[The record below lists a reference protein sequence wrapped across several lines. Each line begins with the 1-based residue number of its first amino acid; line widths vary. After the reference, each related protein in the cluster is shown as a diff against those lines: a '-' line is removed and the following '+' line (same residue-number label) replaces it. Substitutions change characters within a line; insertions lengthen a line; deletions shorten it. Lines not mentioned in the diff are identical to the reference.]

1 MAFYAPVLF
10 RSIGLSLSGSLI
22 GAIILGCINFSSTF
36 VSAYSVDRFG
46 RRVLFLEAGV
56 QTILCRVS

>member
-10 RSIGLSLSGSLI
+10 RSVGLSLSGSLI
-22 GAIILGCINFSSTF
+22 GAIILNFINFSSTF

-46 RRVLFLEAGV
+46 RRLLFLEAGV
-56 QTILCRVS
+56 QIILCQVS